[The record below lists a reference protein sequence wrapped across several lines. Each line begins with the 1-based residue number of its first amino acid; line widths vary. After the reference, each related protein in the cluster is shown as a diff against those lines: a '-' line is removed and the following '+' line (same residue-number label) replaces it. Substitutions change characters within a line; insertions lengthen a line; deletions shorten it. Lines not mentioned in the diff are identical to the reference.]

1 MESIIVGVIGGIM
14 GTVLGMVG
22 SYIVEVYLG
31 VTPVFPF
38 YLIFL
43 GFFISVL
50 VGLVAG
56 VYPANKAANLNP
68 VEALRHE

>member
-1 MESIIVGVIGGIM
+1 MESIIVGVIGGIS
-14 GTVLGMVG
+14 GTILGMVC
-22 SYIVEVYLG
+22 SYIVEVFLN

-38 YLIFL
+38 YLIIM

-50 VGLVAG
+50 VGLIAG